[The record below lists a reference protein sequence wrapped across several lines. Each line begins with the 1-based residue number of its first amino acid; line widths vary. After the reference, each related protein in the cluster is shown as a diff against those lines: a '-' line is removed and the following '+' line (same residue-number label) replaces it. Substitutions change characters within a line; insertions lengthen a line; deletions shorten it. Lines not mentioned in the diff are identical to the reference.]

1 MNVEVTRFPDIFMQL
16 AKFREDVMV
25 TEVNL
30 ETGQAKV
37 YYDSEN
43 IDIED
48 LKGVIVKSCY
58 KV

>member
-16 AKFREDVMV
+16 AKFREDVMD

-30 ETGQAKV
+30 EPGQAKV

-43 IDIED
+43 IDIGD
-48 LKGVIVKSCY
+48 LKGVIVKSGY